1 LKILDIHNFSVKFKL
16 NKTEFFE
23 AVKGINL
30 SINQGQ
36 ILGLIG
42 ESGSGKS
49 VTSQAITR
57 LLEDATCSG
66 DVNFLYHNNKIN
78 LLTCSGHV
86 LKGIRKNE
94 ISYIFQEPM
103 TALNPLLPC
112 GKQIL
117 ESAIHKNEEYLQEL
131 LSKVELTD
139 TKRVAESYPH
149 ELSGGQ
155 RQRIMIAMAL
165 AKKPTL
171 LIADEPTTALD
182 IAVQTEILQLLKKI
196 SRNEK
201 MGILFITHDLLSLK
215 GFADTIAVMY
225 HGDIVEVNDANSI
238 LNKPQHPYA
247 KALIESRATYEKRG
261 RVLAEIDDL
270 LQEDEKGLQFLLP
283 KKQALTQEKNSSDA
297 ILKLTGVEKS
307 HYKTELFT
315 KTETKVLHDIHL
327 TLNQGDILGL
337 IGESGSGK
345 STIAKLILKI
355 WNTTNG
361 NISYQNKDLN
371 AVEDLSREIQLVFQD
386 PFSSLNPKHKIG
398 NAIAEV
404 LQTLS
409 KKEGSVSVK
418 SALKNNVV
426 SLLEEVGLVA
436 SDFDKYPHEFSG
448 GQRQRICIAKA
459 LAKNPKIIVLDEAVS
474 ALDVSVQAKV
484 INLLNNLKREKGLT
498 YLLISHD
505 MNVVS
510 YFCNKIIVLKHG
522 KIVEA
527 GETDKLIRSPTSD
540 YTKTLLEHS
549 IN

>member
-1 LKILDIHNFSVKFKL
+1 MKILDVHNFSVKFKL
-16 NKTEFFE
+16 NNDETFA
-23 AVKGINL
+23 AVRGIDF

-49 VTSQAITR
+49 VASQCITKLIDDA
-57 LLEDATCSG
+57 LLYGEVLFS
-66 DVNFLYHNNKIN
+66 HNDSQVN
-78 LLTCSGHV
+78 LLTADEDT
-86 LKGIRKNE
+86 LRTIRRRE
-94 ISYIFQEPM
+94 IAYIFQEPM
-103 TALNPLLPC
+103 TALNPLIPC

-117 ESAIHKNEEYLQEL
+117 ECAESPSAEFLSL
-131 LSKVELTD
+131 LLEKVELTD
-139 TKRVAESYPH
+139 IERVAASYPH

-165 AKKPTL
+165 AKKPKL

-182 IAVQTEILQLLKKI
+182 IAVQTEILTLLKKL
-196 SRNEK
+196 SRDEK

-215 GFADTIAVMY
+215 GFADNIAVMY
-225 HGDIVEVNDANSI
+225 HGKLVEKNTANKI
-238 LNKPQHPYA
+238 LTHPQHPYA
-247 KALIESRATYEKRG
+247 KALIESRATYTKRG
-261 RVLAEIDDL
+261 NILAEIDDL
-270 LQEDEKGLQFLLP
+270 LETKDGELHFNPPKSIPLTP
-283 KKQALTQEKNSSDA
+283 KKNSDEVLLELS
-297 ILKLTGVEKS
+297 GVEKS
-307 HYKTELFT
+307 HFKSSLF
-315 KTETKVLHDIHL
+315 KKEETKVLHDIHF

-355 WNTTNG
+355 WNPTNG
-361 NISYQNKDLN
+361 VLKLHNKDL
-371 AVEDLSREIQLVFQD
+371 ASISDVSEEIQLVFQD

-398 NAIAEV
+398 NAISEV
-404 LQTLS
+404 LQTTD
-409 KKEGSVSVK
+409 KKAPK
-418 SALKNNVV
+418 SAVKEKVI
-426 SLLEEVGLVA
+426 SLLQEVGLTA
-436 SDFDKYPHEFSG
+436 SDFAKYPHEFSG
-448 GQRQRICIAKA
+448 GQRQRICIAKT

-484 INLLNNLKREKGLT
+484 LNLLNDLKREKGLT

-510 YFCNKIIVLKHG
+510 YFCNKIIVLKQG
-522 KIVEA
+522 RVIES
-527 GETDKLIRSPTSD
+527 GETDILIRNPKSD

>member
-1 LKILDIHNFSVKFKL
+1 MKILDVHNFSVKFKL
-16 NKTEFFE
+16 NNDETFA
-23 AVKGINL
+23 AVRGIDF

-49 VTSQAITR
+49 VASQCITKLIDDA
-57 LLEDATCSG
+57 LLYGEVLFS
-66 DVNFLYHNNKIN
+66 HNDSQVN
-78 LLTCSGHV
+78 LLTV
-86 LKGIRKNE
+86 DEDTLRKIRRRE
-94 ISYIFQEPM
+94 IAYIFQEPM
-103 TALNPLLPC
+103 TALNPLIPC

-117 ESAIHKNEEYLQEL
+117 ECAESPSAEFLSL
-131 LSKVELTD
+131 LLEKVELTD
-139 TKRVAESYPH
+139 IERVAASYPH

-165 AKKPTL
+165 AKKPKL

-182 IAVQTEILQLLKKI
+182 IAVQTEILTLLKKL
-196 SRNEK
+196 SRDEK

-215 GFADTIAVMY
+215 GFADNIAVMY
-225 HGDIVEVNDANSI
+225 HGKLVEKNTANKI
-238 LNKPQHPYA
+238 LTHPQHPYA
-247 KALIESRATYEKRG
+247 KALIESRATYTKRG
-261 RVLAEIDDL
+261 NILAEIDDL
-270 LQEDEKGLQFLLP
+270 LETKDGELHFNPPKSIPLTP
-283 KKQALTQEKNSSDA
+283 KKNSDEVLLELS
-297 ILKLTGVEKS
+297 GVEKS
-307 HYKTELFT
+307 HFKSSLF
-315 KTETKVLHDIHL
+315 KKEETKVLHDIHF

-355 WNTTNG
+355 WNPTNG
-361 NISYQNKDLN
+361 VLKLHNKDL
-371 AVEDLSREIQLVFQD
+371 ASISDISEEIQLVFQD

-398 NAIAEV
+398 NAISEV
-404 LQTLS
+404 LQTND
-409 KKEGSVSVK
+409 KKAPK
-418 SALKNNVV
+418 SAVKEKVI
-426 SLLEEVGLVA
+426 SLLQEVGLTA
-436 SDFDKYPHEFSG
+436 SDFAKYPHEFSG
-448 GQRQRICIAKA
+448 GQRQRICIAKT

-484 INLLNNLKREKGLT
+484 LNLLNDLKREKGLT

-510 YFCNKIIVLKHG
+510 YFCNKIIVLKQG
-522 KIVEA
+522 RVIES
-527 GETDKLIRSPTSD
+527 GETDILIRNPKSD

>member
-1 LKILDIHNFSVKFKL
+1 LKILDVHNFSVKFKL
-16 NKTEFFE
+16 NNDETFA
-23 AVKGINL
+23 AVRRIDF

-49 VTSQAITR
+49 VASQCITKLIDDA
-57 LLEDATCSG
+57 LLYGEVLFS
-66 DVNFLYHNNKIN
+66 HNDSQVN
-78 LLTCSGHV
+78 LLTV
-86 LKGIRKNE
+86 DEDTLRKIRRRE
-94 ISYIFQEPM
+94 IAYIFQEPM
-103 TALNPLLPC
+103 TALNPLIPC

-117 ESAIHKNEEYLQEL
+117 ECAESPSAEFLSQL
-131 LSKVELTD
+131 LEKVELTD
-139 TKRVAESYPH
+139 IGRVAASYPH

-165 AKKPTL
+165 AKKPKL

-182 IAVQTEILQLLKKI
+182 IAVQTEILTLLKKL

-215 GFADTIAVMY
+215 GFADNIAVMY
-225 HGDIVEVNDANSI
+225 HGKLVEKNTADEI
-238 LNKPQHPYA
+238 LTHPQHPYA
-247 KALIESRATYEKRG
+247 KALIESRATYINRG
-261 RVLAEIDDL
+261 NRLAEIDDL
-270 LQEDEKGLQFLLP
+270 LETKDGELHFNPPKSIPLTPEKKSDEILLE
-283 KKQALTQEKNSSDA
+283 LS
-297 ILKLTGVEKS
+297 GVEKS
-307 HYKTELFT
+307 HFKSSLF
-315 KTETKVLHDIHL
+315 KKEETKVLHDIHF

-355 WNTTNG
+355 WNPTNG
-361 NISYQNKDLN
+361 VLKLHDKDL
-371 AVEDLSREIQLVFQD
+371 ASIRDISKEIQLVFQD
-386 PFSSLNPKHKIG
+386 PFSSLNPKHKVG
-398 NAIAEV
+398 NSISEV
-404 LQTLS
+404 LQTNDKNS
-409 KKEGSVSVK
+409 PK
-418 SALKNNVV
+418 SAVKEKVI
-426 SLLEEVGLVA
+426 SLLQEVGLTA
-436 SDFDKYPHEFSG
+436 SDFAKYPHEFSG
-448 GQRQRICIAKA
+448 GQRQRICIAKT

-484 INLLNNLKREKGLT
+484 LNLLNDLKREKGLT

-510 YFCNKIIVLKHG
+510 YFCNKIIVLKQG
-522 KIVEA
+522 RVIES
-527 GETDKLIRSPTSD
+527 GETDILIRNPKSD

>member
-1 LKILDIHNFSVKFKL
+1 LKILDVHNFSVKFKL
-16 NKTEFFE
+16 NNDETFA
-23 AVKGINL
+23 AVRGIDF

-49 VTSQAITR
+49 VASQCITKLIDDA
-57 LLEDATCSG
+57 LLYGEVLFS
-66 DVNFLYHNNKIN
+66 HNDSQVN
-78 LLTCSGHV
+78 LLTADEDT
-86 LKGIRKNE
+86 LRTIRRRE
-94 ISYIFQEPM
+94 IAYIFQEPM
-103 TALNPLLPC
+103 TALNPLIPC

-117 ESAIHKNEEYLQEL
+117 ECAESPSAEFLSL
-131 LSKVELTD
+131 LLEKVELTD
-139 TKRVAESYPH
+139 IERVAASYPH

-165 AKKPTL
+165 AKKPKL

-182 IAVQTEILQLLKKI
+182 IEVQTGILTLLKKL
-196 SRNEK
+196 SRDEK

-215 GFADTIAVMY
+215 GFADHIAVMY
-225 HGDIVEVNDANSI
+225 HGKLVEKNTADEI
-238 LNKPQHPYA
+238 LTHPQHPYA
-247 KALIESRATYEKRG
+247 KALIESRATYTKRG
-261 RVLAEIDDL
+261 NILAEIDDL
-270 LQEDEKGLQFLLP
+270 LETKDGELLFNPP
-283 KKQALTQEKNSSDA
+283 KSIPLTPEKNSDE
-297 ILKLTGVEKS
+297 ILLELSGVEKS
-307 HYKTELFT
+307 HFKSSLF
-315 KTETKVLHDIHL
+315 KKEETKVLHDIHF

-355 WNTTNG
+355 WNPTNG
-361 NISYQNKDLN
+361 VLKLHNKDL
-371 AVEDLSREIQLVFQD
+371 ASIRDISDEIQLVFQD

-398 NAIAEV
+398 NAISEV
-404 LQTLS
+404 LQTNDKNS
-409 KKEGSVSVK
+409 PK
-418 SALKNNVV
+418 SAVKEKVI
-426 SLLEEVGLVA
+426 SLLQEVGLTA
-436 SDFDKYPHEFSG
+436 SDFAKYPHEFSG
-448 GQRQRICIAKA
+448 GQRQRICIAKT

-484 INLLNNLKREKGLT
+484 LNLLNDLKREKGLT

-510 YFCNKIIVLKHG
+510 YFCNKIIVLKQG
-522 KIVEA
+522 RVIES
-527 GETDKLIRSPTSD
+527 GETDILIRNPKSD

>member
-1 LKILDIHNFSVKFKL
+1 MKILDVHNFSVKFKL
-16 NKTEFFE
+16 NNDETFA
-23 AVKGINL
+23 AVRGIDF

-49 VTSQAITR
+49 VASQCITKLIDDA
-57 LLEDATCSG
+57 LLYGEVLFS
-66 DVNFLYHNNKIN
+66 HNDSQVN
-78 LLTCSGHV
+78 LLTV
-86 LKGIRKNE
+86 DEDTLRTIRRRE
-94 ISYIFQEPM
+94 IAYIFQEPM
-103 TALNPLLPC
+103 TALNPLITC

-117 ESAIHKNEEYLQEL
+117 ECAESPSAEFLSL
-131 LSKVELTD
+131 LLEKVELTD
-139 TKRVAESYPH
+139 IERVAASYPH

-165 AKKPTL
+165 AKKPKL

-182 IAVQTEILQLLKKI
+182 IAVQTEILTLLKKL
-196 SRNEK
+196 SRDEK

-215 GFADTIAVMY
+215 GFADNIAVMY
-225 HGDIVEVNDANSI
+225 HGKLVEKNTANKI
-238 LNKPQHPYA
+238 LTHPQHPYA
-247 KALIESRATYEKRG
+247 KALIESRATYTKRG
-261 RVLAEIDDL
+261 NILAEIDDL
-270 LQEDEKGLQFLLP
+270 LETKDGELHFNPPKSIPLTP
-283 KKQALTQEKNSSDA
+283 KKNSDEVLLELS
-297 ILKLTGVEKS
+297 GVEKS
-307 HYKTELFT
+307 HFKSSLF
-315 KTETKVLHDIHL
+315 KKEETKVLHDIHF

-355 WNTTNG
+355 WNPTNG
-361 NISYQNKDLN
+361 VLKLHNKDL
-371 AVEDLSREIQLVFQD
+371 ASISDVSEEIQLVFQD

-398 NAIAEV
+398 NAISEV
-404 LQTLS
+404 LQTTD
-409 KKEGSVSVK
+409 KKAPK
-418 SALKNNVV
+418 SAVKEKVI
-426 SLLEEVGLVA
+426 SLLQEVGLTA
-436 SDFDKYPHEFSG
+436 SDFAKYPHEFSG
-448 GQRQRICIAKA
+448 GQRQRICIAKT

-484 INLLNNLKREKGLT
+484 LNLLNDLKREKGLT

-510 YFCNKIIVLKHG
+510 YFCNKIIVLKQG
-522 KIVEA
+522 RVIES
-527 GETDKLIRSPTSD
+527 GETDILIRNPKSD

>member
-1 LKILDIHNFSVKFKL
+1 VR
-16 NKTEFFE
+16 
-23 AVKGINL
+23 GIDF

-49 VTSQAITR
+49 VASQCITKLIDDA
-57 LLEDATCSG
+57 LLYGEVLFS
-66 DVNFLYHNNKIN
+66 HNDSQVN
-78 LLTCSGHV
+78 LLTV
-86 LKGIRKNE
+86 DEDTLRKIRRRE
-94 ISYIFQEPM
+94 IAYIFQEPM
-103 TALNPLLPC
+103 TALNPLIPC

-117 ESAIHKNEEYLQEL
+117 ECAESPSAEFLSL
-131 LSKVELTD
+131 LLEKVELTD
-139 TKRVAESYPH
+139 IERVAASYPH

-165 AKKPTL
+165 AKKPKL

-182 IAVQTEILQLLKKI
+182 IAVQTEILTLLKKL
-196 SRNEK
+196 SRDEK

-215 GFADTIAVMY
+215 GFADNIAVMY
-225 HGDIVEVNDANSI
+225 HGKLVEKNTANKI
-238 LNKPQHPYA
+238 LTHPQHPYA
-247 KALIESRATYEKRG
+247 KALIESRATYTKRG
-261 RVLAEIDDL
+261 NILAEIDDL
-270 LQEDEKGLQFLLP
+270 LETKDGELHFNPPKSIPLTP
-283 KKQALTQEKNSSDA
+283 KKNSDEVLLELS
-297 ILKLTGVEKS
+297 GVEKS
-307 HYKTELFT
+307 HFKSSLF
-315 KTETKVLHDIHL
+315 KKEETKVLHDIHF

-355 WNTTNG
+355 WNPTNG
-361 NISYQNKDLN
+361 VLKLHNKDL
-371 AVEDLSREIQLVFQD
+371 ASISDISEEIQLVFQD

-398 NAIAEV
+398 NAISEV
-404 LQTLS
+404 LQTND
-409 KKEGSVSVK
+409 KKAPK
-418 SALKNNVV
+418 SAVKEKVI
-426 SLLEEVGLVA
+426 SLLQEVGLTA
-436 SDFDKYPHEFSG
+436 SDFAKYPHEFSG
-448 GQRQRICIAKA
+448 GQRQRICIAKT

-484 INLLNNLKREKGLT
+484 LNLLNDLKREKGLT

-510 YFCNKIIVLKHG
+510 YFCNKIIVLKQG
-522 KIVEA
+522 RVIES
-527 GETDKLIRSPTSD
+527 GETDILIRNPKSD

>member
-1 LKILDIHNFSVKFKL
+1 MKILDVHNFSVKFKL
-16 NKTEFFE
+16 NNDETFA
-23 AVKGINL
+23 AVRGIDF

-49 VTSQAITR
+49 VASQCITKLIDDA
-57 LLEDATCSG
+57 LLYGEVLFS
-66 DVNFLYHNNKIN
+66 HNDSQVN
-78 LLTCSGHV
+78 LLTV
-86 LKGIRKNE
+86 DEDTLRTIRRRE
-94 ISYIFQEPM
+94 IAYIFQEPM
-103 TALNPLLPC
+103 TALNPLIPC

-117 ESAIHKNEEYLQEL
+117 ECAESPSAEFLSL
-131 LSKVELTD
+131 LLEKVELTD
-139 TKRVAESYPH
+139 IERVAASYPH

-165 AKKPTL
+165 AKKPKL

-182 IAVQTEILQLLKKI
+182 IAVQTEILTLLKKL
-196 SRNEK
+196 SRDEK

-215 GFADTIAVMY
+215 GFADNIAVMY
-225 HGDIVEVNDANSI
+225 HGKLVEKNTANKI
-238 LNKPQHPYA
+238 LTHPQHPYA
-247 KALIESRATYEKRG
+247 KALIESRATYTKRG
-261 RVLAEIDDL
+261 NILAELDDL
-270 LQEDEKGLQFLLP
+270 LETKDGELHFNPPKSIPLTP
-283 KKQALTQEKNSSDA
+283 KKNSDEVLLELS
-297 ILKLTGVEKS
+297 GVEKS
-307 HYKTELFT
+307 HFKSSLF
-315 KTETKVLHDIHL
+315 KKEETKVLHDIHF

-355 WNTTNG
+355 WNPTNG
-361 NISYQNKDLN
+361 VLKLHNKDL
-371 AVEDLSREIQLVFQD
+371 ASISDISEEIQLVFQD

-398 NAIAEV
+398 NAISEV
-404 LQTLS
+404 LQTTD
-409 KKEGSVSVK
+409 KKAPK
-418 SALKNNVV
+418 SAVKEKVI
-426 SLLEEVGLVA
+426 SLLQEVGLTA
-436 SDFDKYPHEFSG
+436 SDFAKYPHEFSG
-448 GQRQRICIAKA
+448 GQRQRICIAKT

-484 INLLNNLKREKGLT
+484 LNLLNDLKREKGLT

-510 YFCNKIIVLKHG
+510 YFCNKIIVLKQG
-522 KIVEA
+522 RVIES
-527 GETDKLIRSPTSD
+527 GETDILIRNPKSD

>member
-1 LKILDIHNFSVKFKL
+1 MKILDVHNFSVKFKL
-16 NKTEFFE
+16 NNDETFA
-23 AVKGINL
+23 AVRGIDF

-49 VTSQAITR
+49 VASQCITKLIDDA
-57 LLEDATCSG
+57 LLYGEVLFS
-66 DVNFLYHNNKIN
+66 HNDSQVN
-78 LLTCSGHV
+78 LLTADEDT
-86 LKGIRKNE
+86 LRTIRRRE
-94 ISYIFQEPM
+94 IAYIFQEPM
-103 TALNPLLPC
+103 TALNPLIPC

-117 ESAIHKNEEYLQEL
+117 ECAESPSAEFLSL
-131 LSKVELTD
+131 LLEKVELTD
-139 TKRVAESYPH
+139 IERVAASYPH

-165 AKKPTL
+165 AKKPKL

-182 IAVQTEILQLLKKI
+182 IAVQTEILTLLKKL
-196 SRNEK
+196 SRDEK

-215 GFADTIAVMY
+215 GFADNIAVMY
-225 HGDIVEVNDANSI
+225 HGKLVEKNTANKI
-238 LNKPQHPYA
+238 LTHPQHPYA
-247 KALIESRATYEKRG
+247 KALIESRATYTKRG
-261 RVLAEIDDL
+261 NILAEIDDL
-270 LQEDEKGLQFLLP
+270 LETKDGELHFNPPKSIPLTP
-283 KKQALTQEKNSSDA
+283 KKNSDEVLLELS
-297 ILKLTGVEKS
+297 GVEKS
-307 HYKTELFT
+307 HFKSSLF
-315 KTETKVLHDIHL
+315 KKEETKVLHDIHF

-355 WNTTNG
+355 WNPTNG
-361 NISYQNKDLN
+361 VLKLHNKDL
-371 AVEDLSREIQLVFQD
+371 ASIRDISDEIQLVFQD

-398 NAIAEV
+398 NAISEV
-404 LQTLS
+404 LQTTD
-409 KKEGSVSVK
+409 KKAPK
-418 SALKNNVV
+418 SAVKEKVI
-426 SLLEEVGLVA
+426 SLLQEVGLTA
-436 SDFDKYPHEFSG
+436 SDFAKYPHEFSG
-448 GQRQRICIAKA
+448 GQRQRICIAKT

-484 INLLNNLKREKGLT
+484 LNLLNDLKREKGLT

-510 YFCNKIIVLKHG
+510 YFCNKIIVLKQG
-522 KIVEA
+522 RVIES
-527 GETDKLIRSPTSD
+527 GETDILIRNPKSD

>member
-16 NKTEFFE
+16 NNDETFA
-23 AVKGINL
+23 AVRGIDF

-49 VTSQAITR
+49 VASQCITKLIDDA
-57 LLEDATCSG
+57 LLYGEVLFS
-66 DVNFLYHNNKIN
+66 HNDSQVN
-78 LLTCSGHV
+78 LLTV
-86 LKGIRKNE
+86 DEDTLRTIRRRE
-94 ISYIFQEPM
+94 IAYIFQEPM
-103 TALNPLLPC
+103 TALNPLIPC

-117 ESAIHKNEEYLQEL
+117 ECAESPSAEFLSL
-131 LSKVELTD
+131 LLEKVELTD
-139 TKRVAESYPH
+139 IERVAASYPH

-165 AKKPTL
+165 AKKPKL

-182 IAVQTEILQLLKKI
+182 IAVQTEILTLLKKL
-196 SRNEK
+196 SRDEK

-215 GFADTIAVMY
+215 GFADNIAVMY
-225 HGDIVEVNDANSI
+225 HGKLVEKNTANKI
-238 LNKPQHPYA
+238 LTHPQHPYA
-247 KALIESRATYEKRG
+247 KALIESRATYTKRG
-261 RVLAEIDDL
+261 NILAEIDDL
-270 LQEDEKGLQFLLP
+270 LETKDGELHFNPPKSIPLTP
-283 KKQALTQEKNSSDA
+283 KKNSDEVLLELS
-297 ILKLTGVEKS
+297 GVEKS
-307 HYKTELFT
+307 HFKSSLF
-315 KTETKVLHDIHL
+315 KKEETKVLHDIHF

-355 WNTTNG
+355 WNPTNG
-361 NISYQNKDLN
+361 VLKLHNKDL
-371 AVEDLSREIQLVFQD
+371 ASISDISEEIQLVFQD

-398 NAIAEV
+398 NAISEV
-404 LQTLS
+404 LQTTD
-409 KKEGSVSVK
+409 KKAPESAVK
-418 SALKNNVV
+418 EKVI
-426 SLLEEVGLVA
+426 SLLQEVGLTA
-436 SDFDKYPHEFSG
+436 SDFAKYPHEFSG
-448 GQRQRICIAKA
+448 GQRQRICIAKT

-484 INLLNNLKREKGLT
+484 LNLLNDLKREKGLT

-510 YFCNKIIVLKHG
+510 YFCNKIIVLKQG
-522 KIVEA
+522 RVIES
-527 GETDKLIRSPTSD
+527 GETDILIRNPKSD

>member
-1 LKILDIHNFSVKFKL
+1 MKILDVHNFSVKFKL
-16 NKTEFFE
+16 NNDETFA
-23 AVKGINL
+23 AVRGIDF

-49 VTSQAITR
+49 VASQCITKLIDDA
-57 LLEDATCSG
+57 LLYGEVLFS
-66 DVNFLYHNNKIN
+66 HNDSQVN
-78 LLTCSGHV
+78 LLTV
-86 LKGIRKNE
+86 DEDTLRTIRRRE
-94 ISYIFQEPM
+94 IAYIFQEPM
-103 TALNPLLPC
+103 TALNPLIPC

-117 ESAIHKNEEYLQEL
+117 ECAESPSAEFLSL
-131 LSKVELTD
+131 LLEKVELTD
-139 TKRVAESYPH
+139 IERVAASYPH

-165 AKKPTL
+165 AKKPKL

-182 IAVQTEILQLLKKI
+182 IEVQTGILTLLKKL
-196 SRNEK
+196 SRDEK

-215 GFADTIAVMY
+215 GFADNIAVMY
-225 HGDIVEVNDANSI
+225 HGKLVEKNTADEI
-238 LNKPQHPYA
+238 LTHPQHPYA
-247 KALIESRATYEKRG
+247 KALIESRATYTKRG
-261 RVLAEIDDL
+261 NILAEIDDL
-270 LQEDEKGLQFLLP
+270 LETKDGELHFNPPKSIPLTP
-283 KKQALTQEKNSSDA
+283 KKNSDEVLLELS
-297 ILKLTGVEKS
+297 GVEKS
-307 HYKTELFT
+307 HFKSSLF
-315 KTETKVLHDIHL
+315 KKEETKVLHDIHF

-355 WNTTNG
+355 WNPTNG
-361 NISYQNKDLN
+361 VLKLHNKDL
-371 AVEDLSREIQLVFQD
+371 ASISDISEEIQLVFQD

-398 NAIAEV
+398 NAISEV
-404 LQTLS
+404 LQTTD
-409 KKEGSVSVK
+409 KKAPK
-418 SALKNNVV
+418 SAVKEKVI
-426 SLLEEVGLVA
+426 SLLQEVGLTA
-436 SDFDKYPHEFSG
+436 SDFAKYPHEFSG
-448 GQRQRICIAKA
+448 GQRQRICIAKT

-484 INLLNNLKREKGLT
+484 LNLLNDLKREKGLT

-510 YFCNKIIVLKHG
+510 YFCNKIIVLKQG
-522 KIVEA
+522 RVIES
-527 GETDKLIRSPTSD
+527 GETDILIRNPKSD

>member
-1 LKILDIHNFSVKFKL
+1 LKILDVHNFSVKFKL
-16 NKTEFFE
+16 NNDETFA
-23 AVKGINL
+23 AVRGIDF

-49 VTSQAITR
+49 VASQCITKLIDDA
-57 LLEDATCSG
+57 LLYGEVLFS
-66 DVNFLYHNNKIN
+66 HNDSQVN
-78 LLTCSGHV
+78 LLTV
-86 LKGIRKNE
+86 DEDTLRTIRRRE
-94 ISYIFQEPM
+94 IAYIFQEPM
-103 TALNPLLPC
+103 TALNPLIPC

-117 ESAIHKNEEYLQEL
+117 ECAESPSAEFLSL
-131 LSKVELTD
+131 LLEKVELTD
-139 TKRVAESYPH
+139 IERVAASYPH

-165 AKKPTL
+165 AKKPKL

-182 IAVQTEILQLLKKI
+182 IAVQTEILTLLKKL
-196 SRNEK
+196 SRDEK

-215 GFADTIAVMY
+215 GFADNIAVMY
-225 HGDIVEVNDANSI
+225 HGKLVEKNTANKI
-238 LNKPQHPYA
+238 LTHPQHPYA
-247 KALIESRATYEKRG
+247 KALIESRATYTKRG
-261 RVLAEIDDL
+261 NILAEIDDL
-270 LQEDEKGLQFLLP
+270 LETKDGELHFNPPKSIPLTP
-283 KKQALTQEKNSSDA
+283 KKNSDE
-297 ILKLTGVEKS
+297 ILLELSGVEKS
-307 HYKTELFT
+307 HFKSSLF
-315 KTETKVLHDIHL
+315 KKEETKVLHDIHF

-355 WNTTNG
+355 WNPTNG
-361 NISYQNKDLN
+361 VLKLHNKDL
-371 AVEDLSREIQLVFQD
+371 ASISDISEEIQLVFQD

-398 NAIAEV
+398 NAISEV
-404 LQTLS
+404 LQTTD
-409 KKEGSVSVK
+409 KKAPK
-418 SALKNNVV
+418 SAVKEKVI
-426 SLLEEVGLVA
+426 SLLQEVGLTA
-436 SDFDKYPHEFSG
+436 SDFAKYPHEFSG
-448 GQRQRICIAKA
+448 GQRQRICIAKT

-484 INLLNNLKREKGLT
+484 LNLLNDLKREKGLT

-510 YFCNKIIVLKHG
+510 YFCNKIIVLKQG
-522 KIVEA
+522 RVIES
-527 GETDKLIRSPTSD
+527 GETDILIRNPKSD

>member
-1 LKILDIHNFSVKFKL
+1 MKILDVHNFSVKFKL
-16 NKTEFFE
+16 NNDETFA
-23 AVKGINL
+23 AVRGIDF

-49 VTSQAITR
+49 VASQCITKLIDDA
-57 LLEDATCSG
+57 LLYGEVLFS
-66 DVNFLYHNNKIN
+66 HNDSQVN
-78 LLTCSGHV
+78 LLTV
-86 LKGIRKNE
+86 DEDTLRTIRRRE
-94 ISYIFQEPM
+94 IAYIFQEPM
-103 TALNPLLPC
+103 TALNPLIPC

-117 ESAIHKNEEYLQEL
+117 ECAESPSAEFLSL
-131 LSKVELTD
+131 LLEKVELTD
-139 TKRVAESYPH
+139 IERVAASYPH

-165 AKKPTL
+165 AKKPKL

-182 IAVQTEILQLLKKI
+182 IEVQTGILTLLKKL
-196 SRNEK
+196 SRDEK

-215 GFADTIAVMY
+215 GFADHIAVMY
-225 HGDIVEVNDANSI
+225 HGKLVEKNTADEI
-238 LNKPQHPYA
+238 LTHPQHPYA
-247 KALIESRATYEKRG
+247 KALIESRATYTKRG
-261 RVLAEIDDL
+261 NILAEIDDL
-270 LQEDEKGLQFLLP
+270 LETKDGELHFNPPKSIPLTP
-283 KKQALTQEKNSSDA
+283 KKNSDEVLLELS
-297 ILKLTGVEKS
+297 GVEKS
-307 HYKTELFT
+307 HFKSSLF
-315 KTETKVLHDIHL
+315 KKEETKVLHDIHF

-355 WNTTNG
+355 WNPTNG
-361 NISYQNKDLN
+361 VLKLHNKDL
-371 AVEDLSREIQLVFQD
+371 ASISDISEEIQLVFQD

-398 NAIAEV
+398 NAISEV
-404 LQTLS
+404 LQTTD
-409 KKEGSVSVK
+409 KKAPK
-418 SALKNNVV
+418 SAVKEKVI
-426 SLLEEVGLVA
+426 SLLQEVGLTA
-436 SDFDKYPHEFSG
+436 SDFAKYPHEFSG
-448 GQRQRICIAKA
+448 GQRQRICIAKT

-484 INLLNNLKREKGLT
+484 LNLLNDLKREKGLT

-510 YFCNKIIVLKHG
+510 YFCNKIIVLKQG
-522 KIVEA
+522 RVIES
-527 GETDKLIRSPTSD
+527 GETDILIRNPKSD

>member
-16 NKTEFFE
+16 NNDETFA
-23 AVKGINL
+23 AVRGIDF

-49 VTSQAITR
+49 VASQCITKLIDDA
-57 LLEDATCSG
+57 LLYGEVLFS
-66 DVNFLYHNNKIN
+66 HNDSQVN
-78 LLTCSGHV
+78 LLTV
-86 LKGIRKNE
+86 DEDTLRTIRRRE
-94 ISYIFQEPM
+94 IAYIFQEPM
-103 TALNPLLPC
+103 TALNPLITC

-117 ESAIHKNEEYLQEL
+117 ECAESPSAEFLSL
-131 LSKVELTD
+131 LLEKVELTD
-139 TKRVAESYPH
+139 IERVAASYPH

-165 AKKPTL
+165 AKKPKL

-182 IAVQTEILQLLKKI
+182 IAVQTEILTLLKKL
-196 SRNEK
+196 SRDEK

-215 GFADTIAVMY
+215 GFADNIAVMY
-225 HGDIVEVNDANSI
+225 HGKLVEKNTANKI
-238 LNKPQHPYA
+238 LTHPQHPYA
-247 KALIESRATYEKRG
+247 KALIESRATYTKRG
-261 RVLAEIDDL
+261 NILAEIDDL
-270 LQEDEKGLQFLLP
+270 LETKDGELHFNPPKSIPLTP
-283 KKQALTQEKNSSDA
+283 KKNSDE
-297 ILKLTGVEKS
+297 ILLELSGVEKS
-307 HYKTELFT
+307 HFKSSLF
-315 KTETKVLHDIHL
+315 KKEETKVLHDIHF

-355 WNTTNG
+355 WNPTNG
-361 NISYQNKDLN
+361 VLKLHNKDL
-371 AVEDLSREIQLVFQD
+371 ASISDVSEEIQLVFQD

-398 NAIAEV
+398 NAISEV
-404 LQTLS
+404 LQTTD
-409 KKEGSVSVK
+409 KKAPK
-418 SALKNNVV
+418 SAVKEKVI
-426 SLLEEVGLVA
+426 SLLQEVGLTA
-436 SDFDKYPHEFSG
+436 SDFAKYPHEFSG
-448 GQRQRICIAKA
+448 GQRQRICIAKT

-484 INLLNNLKREKGLT
+484 LNLLNDLKREKGLT

-510 YFCNKIIVLKHG
+510 YFCNKIIVLKQG
-522 KIVEA
+522 RVIES
-527 GETDKLIRSPTSD
+527 GETDILIRNPKSD

>member
-1 LKILDIHNFSVKFKL
+1 MKILDVHNFSVKFKL
-16 NKTEFFE
+16 NNDETFA
-23 AVKGINL
+23 AVRGIDF

-49 VTSQAITR
+49 VASQCITKLIDDA
-57 LLEDATCSG
+57 LLYGEVLFS
-66 DVNFLYHNNKIN
+66 HNDSQVN
-78 LLTCSGHV
+78 LLTV
-86 LKGIRKNE
+86 DEDTLRTIRRRE
-94 ISYIFQEPM
+94 IAYIFQEPM
-103 TALNPLLPC
+103 TALNPLITC

-117 ESAIHKNEEYLQEL
+117 ECAESPSAEFLSL
-131 LSKVELTD
+131 LLEKVELTD
-139 TKRVAESYPH
+139 IERVAASYPH

-165 AKKPTL
+165 AKKPKL

-182 IAVQTEILQLLKKI
+182 IAVQTEILTLLKKL
-196 SRNEK
+196 SRDEK

-215 GFADTIAVMY
+215 GFADNIAVMY
-225 HGDIVEVNDANSI
+225 HGKLVEKNTANKI
-238 LNKPQHPYA
+238 LTHPQHPYA
-247 KALIESRATYEKRG
+247 KALIESRATYTKRG
-261 RVLAEIDDL
+261 NILAEIDDL
-270 LQEDEKGLQFLLP
+270 LETKDGELHFNPPKSIPLTP
-283 KKQALTQEKNSSDA
+283 KKNSDE
-297 ILKLTGVEKS
+297 ILLELSGVEKS
-307 HYKTELFT
+307 HFKSSLF
-315 KTETKVLHDIHL
+315 KKEETKVLHDIHF

-355 WNTTNG
+355 WNPTNG
-361 NISYQNKDLN
+361 VLKLHNKDL
-371 AVEDLSREIQLVFQD
+371 ASISDISEEIQLVFQD

-398 NAIAEV
+398 NAISEV
-404 LQTLS
+404 LQTTD
-409 KKEGSVSVK
+409 KKAPESAVK
-418 SALKNNVV
+418 EKVI
-426 SLLEEVGLVA
+426 SLLQEVGLTA
-436 SDFDKYPHEFSG
+436 SDFAKYPHEFSG
-448 GQRQRICIAKA
+448 GQRQRICIAKT

-484 INLLNNLKREKGLT
+484 LNLLNDLKREKGLT

-510 YFCNKIIVLKHG
+510 YFCNKIIVLKQG
-522 KIVEA
+522 RVIES
-527 GETDKLIRSPTSD
+527 GETDILIRNPKSD

>member
-1 LKILDIHNFSVKFKL
+1 VKEIAFCIH
-16 NKTEFFE
+16 
-23 AVKGINL
+23 
-30 SINQGQ
+30 QGQ

-49 VTSQAITR
+49 VASQSITKLIDDAILDGEVLFHHKDT
-57 LLEDATCSG
+57 
-66 DVNFLYHNNKIN
+66 FIN
-78 LLTCSGHV
+78 LLTADEAT
-86 LKGIRKNE
+86 LREIRKRE
-94 ISYIFQEPM
+94 IAYIFQEPM
-103 TALNPLLPC
+103 TALNPLITC

-117 ESAIHKNEEYLQEL
+117 ECCEHPSDSFLIEL
-131 LSKVELTD
+131 LQKVELTD
-139 TKRVAESYPH
+139 TKRVINSYPH

-165 AKKPTL
+165 AKKPKL

-182 IAVQTEILQLLKKI
+182 IAVQTEILALLKKL
-196 SRNEK
+196 SREEQ

-215 GFADTIAVMY
+215 GFADQIAMMY
-225 HGDIVEVNDANSI
+225 HGNLVEQNSADTL
-238 LNKPQHPYA
+238 LNSPKHPYS
-247 KALIESRATYEKRG
+247 KALIESRATYNKRG
-261 RVLAEIDDL
+261 TVLAEIDDL
-270 LQEDEKGLQFLLP
+270 LETKDGQLHFNP
-283 KKQALTQEKNSSDA
+283 PTRTALSPEKNTDEALLS
-297 ILKLTGVEKS
+297 LNGVEKS
-307 HYKTELFT
+307 HFKSSLFKTE
-315 KTETKVLHDIHL
+315 ETKVLHDVNF

-355 WNTTNG
+355 WDPTSGLLTLHG
-361 NISYQNKDLN
+361 KDIAGIS
-371 AVEDLSREIQLVFQD
+371 DLSDEIQLVFQD

-398 NAIAEV
+398 NAISEV
-404 LQTLS
+404 LQTID
-409 KKEGSVSVK
+409 KKKPKSFVK
-418 SALKNNVV
+418 EKVI
-426 SLLEEVGLVA
+426 SLLQEVGLTA
-436 SDFDKYPHEFSG
+436 SDFDKYPYEFSG

-484 INLLNNLKREKGLT
+484 LNLLNDLKREKGLT

-510 YFCNKIIVLKHG
+510 YFCNKIIVLKQG
-522 KIVEA
+522 RVVET
-527 GETDKLIRSPTSD
+527 GETDTLIRNPTSD

>member
-1 LKILDIHNFSVKFKL
+1 MKILDVHNFSVKFKL
-16 NKTEFFE
+16 NNDETFA
-23 AVKGINL
+23 AVRGIDF

-49 VTSQAITR
+49 VASQCITKLIDDA
-57 LLEDATCSG
+57 LLYGEVLFS
-66 DVNFLYHNNKIN
+66 HNDSQVN
-78 LLTCSGHV
+78 LLTV
-86 LKGIRKNE
+86 DEDTLRTIRRRE
-94 ISYIFQEPM
+94 IAYIFQEPM
-103 TALNPLLPC
+103 TALNPLITC

-117 ESAIHKNEEYLQEL
+117 ECAESPSAEFLSL
-131 LSKVELTD
+131 LLEKVELTD
-139 TKRVAESYPH
+139 IERVAASYPH

-165 AKKPTL
+165 AKKPKL

-182 IAVQTEILQLLKKI
+182 IAVQTEILTLLKKL
-196 SRNEK
+196 SRDEK

-215 GFADTIAVMY
+215 GFADNIAVMY
-225 HGDIVEVNDANSI
+225 HGKLVEKNTANKI
-238 LNKPQHPYA
+238 LTHPQHPYA
-247 KALIESRATYEKRG
+247 KALIESRATYTKRG
-261 RVLAEIDDL
+261 NILAEIDDL
-270 LQEDEKGLQFLLP
+270 LETKDGELHFNQPKSIPLTP
-283 KKQALTQEKNSSDA
+283 KKNSDEVLLELS
-297 ILKLTGVEKS
+297 GVEKS
-307 HYKTELFT
+307 HFKSSLF
-315 KTETKVLHDIHL
+315 KKEETKVLHDIHF

-355 WNTTNG
+355 WNPTNG
-361 NISYQNKDLN
+361 VLKLHNKDL
-371 AVEDLSREIQLVFQD
+371 ASISDISEEIQLVFQD

-398 NAIAEV
+398 NAISEV
-404 LQTLS
+404 LQTTD
-409 KKEGSVSVK
+409 KKAPESAVK
-418 SALKNNVV
+418 EKVI
-426 SLLEEVGLVA
+426 SLLQEVGLTA
-436 SDFDKYPHEFSG
+436 SDFAKYPHEFSG
-448 GQRQRICIAKA
+448 GQRQRICIAKT

-484 INLLNNLKREKGLT
+484 LNLLNDLKREKGLT

-510 YFCNKIIVLKHG
+510 YFCNKIIVLKQG
-522 KIVEA
+522 RVIES
-527 GETDKLIRSPTSD
+527 GETDILIRNPKSD

>member
-1 LKILDIHNFSVKFKL
+1 LKILDVHNFSVKFKL
-16 NKTEFFE
+16 NNDENFA
-23 AVKGINL
+23 AVRGIDF

-49 VTSQAITR
+49 VASQCITKLIDDA
-57 LLEDATCSG
+57 LLYGEVLFS
-66 DVNFLYHNNKIN
+66 HNDSQVN
-78 LLTCSGHV
+78 LLTV
-86 LKGIRKNE
+86 DEDTLRTIRRRE
-94 ISYIFQEPM
+94 IAYIFQEPM
-103 TALNPLLPC
+103 TALNPLIPC

-117 ESAIHKNEEYLQEL
+117 ECAESPSAEFLSL
-131 LSKVELTD
+131 LLEKVELTD
-139 TKRVAESYPH
+139 IERVAASYPH

-165 AKKPTL
+165 AKKPKL

-182 IAVQTEILQLLKKI
+182 IAVQTEILTLLKKL
-196 SRNEK
+196 SRDEK

-215 GFADTIAVMY
+215 GFADNIAVMY
-225 HGDIVEVNDANSI
+225 HGKLVEKNTANKI
-238 LNKPQHPYA
+238 LTHPQHPYA
-247 KALIESRATYEKRG
+247 KALIESRATYTKRG
-261 RVLAEIDDL
+261 NILAEIDDL
-270 LQEDEKGLQFLLP
+270 LETKDGELHFNPPKSIPLTP
-283 KKQALTQEKNSSDA
+283 KKNSDE
-297 ILKLTGVEKS
+297 ILLELSGVEKS
-307 HYKTELFT
+307 HFKSSLF
-315 KTETKVLHDIHL
+315 KKEETKVLHDIHF

-355 WNTTNG
+355 WNPTNG
-361 NISYQNKDLN
+361 VLKLHNKDL
-371 AVEDLSREIQLVFQD
+371 ASISDISEEIQLVFQD

-398 NAIAEV
+398 NAISEV
-404 LQTLS
+404 LQTTD
-409 KKEGSVSVK
+409 KKAPK
-418 SALKNNVV
+418 SAVKEKVI
-426 SLLEEVGLVA
+426 SLLQEVGLTA
-436 SDFDKYPHEFSG
+436 SDFAKYPHEFSG
-448 GQRQRICIAKA
+448 GQRQRICIAKT

-484 INLLNNLKREKGLT
+484 LNLLNDLKREKGLT

-510 YFCNKIIVLKHG
+510 YFCNKIIVLKQG
-522 KIVEA
+522 RVIES
-527 GETDKLIRSPTSD
+527 GETDILIRNPKSD

>member
-1 LKILDIHNFSVKFKL
+1 MKILDVHNFSVKFKL
-16 NKTEFFE
+16 NNDETFA
-23 AVKGINL
+23 AVRGIDF

-49 VTSQAITR
+49 VASQCITKLIDDA
-57 LLEDATCSG
+57 LLYGEVLFS
-66 DVNFLYHNNKIN
+66 HNDSQVN
-78 LLTCSGHV
+78 LLTV
-86 LKGIRKNE
+86 DEDTLRTIRRRE
-94 ISYIFQEPM
+94 IAYIFQEPM
-103 TALNPLLPC
+103 TALNPLIPC

-117 ESAIHKNEEYLQEL
+117 ECAESPSAEFLSL
-131 LSKVELTD
+131 LLEKVELTD
-139 TKRVAESYPH
+139 IERVAASYPH

-165 AKKPTL
+165 AKKPKL

-182 IAVQTEILQLLKKI
+182 IAVQTEILTLLKKL
-196 SRNEK
+196 SRDEK

-215 GFADTIAVMY
+215 GFADNIAVMY
-225 HGDIVEVNDANSI
+225 HGKLVEKNTANKI
-238 LNKPQHPYA
+238 LTHPQHPYA
-247 KALIESRATYEKRG
+247 KALIESRATYTKRG
-261 RVLAEIDDL
+261 NILAEIDDL
-270 LQEDEKGLQFLLP
+270 LETKDGELLFNPP
-283 KKQALTQEKNSSDA
+283 KSIPLTPEKNSDE
-297 ILKLTGVEKS
+297 ILLELSGVEKS
-307 HYKTELFT
+307 HFKSSLF
-315 KTETKVLHDIHL
+315 KKEETKVLHDIHF

-355 WNTTNG
+355 WNPTNG
-361 NISYQNKDLN
+361 VLKLHNKDL
-371 AVEDLSREIQLVFQD
+371 ASISDISEEIQLVFQD

-398 NAIAEV
+398 NAISEV
-404 LQTLS
+404 LQTTD
-409 KKEGSVSVK
+409 KKAPK
-418 SALKNNVV
+418 SAVKEKVI
-426 SLLEEVGLVA
+426 SLLQEVGLTA
-436 SDFDKYPHEFSG
+436 SDFAKYPHEFSG
-448 GQRQRICIAKA
+448 GQRQRICIAKT

-484 INLLNNLKREKGLT
+484 LNLLNDLKREKGLT

-510 YFCNKIIVLKHG
+510 YFCNKIIVLKQG
-522 KIVEA
+522 RVIES
-527 GETDKLIRSPTSD
+527 GETDILIRNPKSD

>member
-1 LKILDIHNFSVKFKL
+1 MKILDVHNFSVKFKL
-16 NKTEFFE
+16 NNDETFA
-23 AVKGINL
+23 AVRGIDF

-49 VTSQAITR
+49 VASQCITKLIDDA
-57 LLEDATCSG
+57 LLYGEVLFS
-66 DVNFLYHNNKIN
+66 HNDSQVN
-78 LLTCSGHV
+78 LLTV
-86 LKGIRKNE
+86 DEDTLRTIRRRE
-94 ISYIFQEPM
+94 IAYIFQEPM
-103 TALNPLLPC
+103 TALNPLIPC

-117 ESAIHKNEEYLQEL
+117 ECAESPSAEFLSL
-131 LSKVELTD
+131 LLEKVELTD
-139 TKRVAESYPH
+139 IERVAASYPH

-165 AKKPTL
+165 AKKPKL

-182 IAVQTEILQLLKKI
+182 IAVQTEILTLLKKL
-196 SRNEK
+196 SRDEK

-215 GFADTIAVMY
+215 GFADNIAVMY
-225 HGDIVEVNDANSI
+225 HGKLVEKNTANKI
-238 LNKPQHPYA
+238 LTHPQHPYA
-247 KALIESRATYEKRG
+247 KALIESRATYTKRG
-261 RVLAEIDDL
+261 NILAELVDL
-270 LQEDEKGLQFLLP
+270 LETKDGELHFNPPKSIPLTP
-283 KKQALTQEKNSSDA
+283 KKNSDEVLLELS
-297 ILKLTGVEKS
+297 GVEKS
-307 HYKTELFT
+307 HFKSSLF
-315 KTETKVLHDIHL
+315 KKEETKVLHDIHF

-355 WNTTNG
+355 WNPTNG
-361 NISYQNKDLN
+361 VLKLHNKDL
-371 AVEDLSREIQLVFQD
+371 ASISDISEEIQLVFQD

-398 NAIAEV
+398 NAISEV
-404 LQTLS
+404 LQTTD
-409 KKEGSVSVK
+409 KKAPESAVK
-418 SALKNNVV
+418 EKVI
-426 SLLEEVGLVA
+426 SLLQEVGLTA
-436 SDFDKYPHEFSG
+436 SDFAKYPHEFSG
-448 GQRQRICIAKA
+448 GQRQRICIAKT

-484 INLLNNLKREKGLT
+484 LNLLNDLKREKGLT

-510 YFCNKIIVLKHG
+510 YFCNKIIVLKQG
-522 KIVEA
+522 RVIES
-527 GETDKLIRSPTSD
+527 GETDILIRNPKSD

>member
-1 LKILDIHNFSVKFKL
+1 MKILDVHNFSVKFKL
-16 NKTEFFE
+16 NNDETFA
-23 AVKGINL
+23 AVRGIDF

-49 VTSQAITR
+49 VASQCITKLIDDA
-57 LLEDATCSG
+57 LLYGEVLFS
-66 DVNFLYHNNKIN
+66 HNDSQVN
-78 LLTCSGHV
+78 LLTV
-86 LKGIRKNE
+86 DEDTLRKIRRRE
-94 ISYIFQEPM
+94 IAYIFQEPM
-103 TALNPLLPC
+103 TALNPLIPC

-117 ESAIHKNEEYLQEL
+117 ECAESPSAEFLSL
-131 LSKVELTD
+131 LLEKVELTD
-139 TKRVAESYPH
+139 IERVAASYPH

-165 AKKPTL
+165 AKKPKL

-182 IAVQTEILQLLKKI
+182 IAVQTEILTLLKKL
-196 SRNEK
+196 SRDEK

-215 GFADTIAVMY
+215 GFADHIAVMY
-225 HGDIVEVNDANSI
+225 HGKLVEKNTADEI
-238 LNKPQHPYA
+238 LTHPQHPYA
-247 KALIESRATYEKRG
+247 KALIESRATYTKRG
-261 RVLAEIDDL
+261 NILAEIDDL
-270 LQEDEKGLQFLLP
+270 LETKDGELHFNPPKSIPLTP
-283 KKQALTQEKNSSDA
+283 KKNSDE
-297 ILKLTGVEKS
+297 ILLELSGVEKS
-307 HYKTELFT
+307 HFKSSLF
-315 KTETKVLHDIHL
+315 KKEETKVLHDIHF

-355 WNTTNG
+355 WNPTNG
-361 NISYQNKDLN
+361 VLKLHNKDL
-371 AVEDLSREIQLVFQD
+371 ASISDISEEIQLVFQD

-398 NAIAEV
+398 NAISEV
-404 LQTLS
+404 LQTTD
-409 KKEGSVSVK
+409 KKAPK
-418 SALKNNVV
+418 SAVKEKVI
-426 SLLEEVGLVA
+426 SLLQEVGLTA
-436 SDFDKYPHEFSG
+436 SDFAKYPHEFSG
-448 GQRQRICIAKA
+448 GQRQRICIAKT

-484 INLLNNLKREKGLT
+484 LNLLNDLKREKGLT

-510 YFCNKIIVLKHG
+510 YFCNKIIVLKQG
-522 KIVEA
+522 RVIES
-527 GETDKLIRSPTSD
+527 GETDILIRNPKSD

>member
-1 LKILDIHNFSVKFKL
+1 MKILDVHNFSVKFKL
-16 NKTEFFE
+16 NNDETFA
-23 AVKGINL
+23 AVRGIDF

-49 VTSQAITR
+49 VASQCITKLIDDA
-57 LLEDATCSG
+57 LLYGEVLFS
-66 DVNFLYHNNKIN
+66 HNDSQVN
-78 LLTCSGHV
+78 LLTV
-86 LKGIRKNE
+86 DEDTLRTIRRRE
-94 ISYIFQEPM
+94 IAYIFQEPM
-103 TALNPLLPC
+103 TALNPLIPC

-117 ESAIHKNEEYLQEL
+117 ECAESPSAEFLSL
-131 LSKVELTD
+131 LLEKVELTD
-139 TKRVAESYPH
+139 IERVAASYPH

-165 AKKPTL
+165 AKKPKL

-182 IAVQTEILQLLKKI
+182 IAVQTEILTLLKKL
-196 SRNEK
+196 SRDEK

-215 GFADTIAVMY
+215 GFADNIAVMY
-225 HGDIVEVNDANSI
+225 HGKLVEKNTANKI
-238 LNKPQHPYA
+238 LTHPQHPYA
-247 KALIESRATYEKRG
+247 KALIESRATYTKRG
-261 RVLAEIDDL
+261 NILAEIDDL
-270 LQEDEKGLQFLLP
+270 LETKDGELLFNPP
-283 KKQALTQEKNSSDA
+283 KSIPLTPEKNSDE
-297 ILKLTGVEKS
+297 ILLELSGVEKS
-307 HYKTELFT
+307 HFKSSLF
-315 KTETKVLHDIHL
+315 KKEETKVLHDIHF

-355 WNTTNG
+355 WNPTNG
-361 NISYQNKDLN
+361 VLKLHNKDL
-371 AVEDLSREIQLVFQD
+371 ASIRDISEEIQLVFQD

-398 NAIAEV
+398 NAISEV
-404 LQTLS
+404 LQTNDKNS
-409 KKEGSVSVK
+409 PK
-418 SALKNNVV
+418 SAVKEKVI
-426 SLLEEVGLVA
+426 SLLQEVGLTA
-436 SDFDKYPHEFSG
+436 SDFAKYPHEFSG
-448 GQRQRICIAKA
+448 GQRQRICIAKT

-484 INLLNNLKREKGLT
+484 LNLLNDLKREKGLT

-510 YFCNKIIVLKHG
+510 YFCNKIIVLKQG
-522 KIVEA
+522 RVIES
-527 GETDKLIRSPTSD
+527 GETDILIRNPKSD

>member
-1 LKILDIHNFSVKFKL
+1 MKILDVHNFSVKFKI
-16 NKTEFFE
+16 NKTESFA
-23 AVKGINL
+23 AVKGIDF
-30 SINQGQ
+30 SIAQGE

-57 LLEDATCSG
+57 LLDDAECSG
-66 DVNFLYHNNKIN
+66 EVNFLLNDQEVN
-78 LLTCSGHV
+78 LLTCDENTLQS
-86 LKGIRKNE
+86 IRKE
-94 ISYIFQEPM
+94 AISYIFQEPM
-103 TALNPLLPC
+103 TALNPLIPC

-117 ESAIHKNEEYLQEL
+117 ESAKNKSADYLEEL
-131 LSKVELTD
+131 LNKVELTD

-165 AKKPTL
+165 AKQPKL

-182 IAVQTEILQLLKKI
+182 IAVQTEILQLLKKL
-196 SRNEK
+196 SRDEQ

-215 GFADTIAVMY
+215 GFADNIAVMY
-225 HGDIVEVNDANSI
+225 HGNIVELNDANSI
-238 LNKPQHPYA
+238 LNNPQHPYA
-247 KALIESRATYEKRG
+247 KALIESRATYSKRG
-261 RVLAEIDDL
+261 KVLAEIDDL
-270 LQEDEKGLQFLLP
+270 LQEDENGLHFVSP
-283 KKQALTQEKNSSDA
+283 TNEALTIEEDSDEV
-297 ILKLTGVEKS
+297 ILQLNGVEKS
-307 HYKTELFT
+307 HYKAELF
-315 KTETKVLHDIHL
+315 KKIETKVLHDIHID
-327 TLNQGDILGL
+327 LNQGDILGL

-361 NISYQNKDLN
+361 HITYHGKNLESIT
-371 AVEDLSREIQLVFQD
+371 DLSREIQLVFQD

-404 LQTLS
+404 IQTVD
-409 KKEGSVSVK
+409 KKGVK
-418 SALKNNVV
+418 SAVKEKVV
-426 SLLEEVGLVA
+426 SLLQEVGLTA

-484 INLLNNLKREKGLT
+484 LNLLNDLKREKGLT

-510 YFCNKIIVLKHG
+510 YFCNKIIVLKQG
-522 KIVEA
+522 RVVEA
-527 GETDKLIRSPTSD
+527 GETDTLISSPTSD

>member
-1 LKILDIHNFSVKFKL
+1 MKILDVHNFSVKFKL
-16 NKTEFFE
+16 NNDETFA
-23 AVKGINL
+23 AVRGIDF

-49 VTSQAITR
+49 VASQCITKLIDDA
-57 LLEDATCSG
+57 LLYGEVLFS
-66 DVNFLYHNNKIN
+66 HNDSQVN
-78 LLTCSGHV
+78 LLTV
-86 LKGIRKNE
+86 DEDTLRTIRRRE
-94 ISYIFQEPM
+94 IAYIFQEPM
-103 TALNPLLPC
+103 TALNPLITC

-117 ESAIHKNEEYLQEL
+117 ECAESPSAEFLSL
-131 LSKVELTD
+131 LLEKVELTD
-139 TKRVAESYPH
+139 IERVAASYPH

-165 AKKPTL
+165 AKKPKL

-182 IAVQTEILQLLKKI
+182 IAVQTEILTLLKKL
-196 SRNEK
+196 SRDEK

-215 GFADTIAVMY
+215 GFADNIAVMY
-225 HGDIVEVNDANSI
+225 HGKLVEKNTANKI
-238 LNKPQHPYA
+238 LTHPQHPYA
-247 KALIESRATYEKRG
+247 KALIESRATYTKRG
-261 RVLAEIDDL
+261 NILAEIDDL
-270 LQEDEKGLQFLLP
+270 LETKDGELHFNPPKSIPLTP
-283 KKQALTQEKNSSDA
+283 KKNSDEVLLELS
-297 ILKLTGVEKS
+297 GVEKS
-307 HYKTELFT
+307 HFKSSLF
-315 KTETKVLHDIHL
+315 KKEETKVLHDIHF

-355 WNTTNG
+355 WNPTNG
-361 NISYQNKDLN
+361 VLKLHNKDL
-371 AVEDLSREIQLVFQD
+371 ASISDISEEIQLVFQD

-398 NAIAEV
+398 NAISEV
-404 LQTLS
+404 LQTTD
-409 KKEGSVSVK
+409 KKAPK
-418 SALKNNVV
+418 SAVKEKVI
-426 SLLEEVGLVA
+426 SLLQEVGLTA
-436 SDFDKYPHEFSG
+436 SDFAKYPHEFSG
-448 GQRQRICIAKA
+448 GQRQRICIAKT

-484 INLLNNLKREKGLT
+484 LNLLNDLKREKGLT

-510 YFCNKIIVLKHG
+510 YFCNKIIVLKQG
-522 KIVEA
+522 RVIES
-527 GETDKLIRSPTSD
+527 GETDILIRNPKSD

>member
-1 LKILDIHNFSVKFKL
+1 MKILDIHNFSVKFKL
-16 NKTEFFE
+16 NNDETFA
-23 AVKGINL
+23 AVRGIDF

-49 VTSQAITR
+49 VASQCITKLIDDA
-57 LLEDATCSG
+57 LLYGEVLFS
-66 DVNFLYHNNKIN
+66 HNDSQVN
-78 LLTCSGHV
+78 LLTV
-86 LKGIRKNE
+86 DEDTLRTIRRRE
-94 ISYIFQEPM
+94 IAYIFQEPM
-103 TALNPLLPC
+103 TALNPLITC

-117 ESAIHKNEEYLQEL
+117 ECAESPSAEFLSL
-131 LSKVELTD
+131 LLEKVELTD
-139 TKRVAESYPH
+139 IERVAASYPH

-165 AKKPTL
+165 AKKPKL

-182 IAVQTEILQLLKKI
+182 IAVQTEILTLLKKL
-196 SRNEK
+196 SRDEK

-215 GFADTIAVMY
+215 GFADNIAVMY
-225 HGDIVEVNDANSI
+225 HGKLVEKNTANKI
-238 LNKPQHPYA
+238 LTHPQHPYA
-247 KALIESRATYEKRG
+247 KALIESRATYTKRG
-261 RVLAEIDDL
+261 NILAEIDDL
-270 LQEDEKGLQFLLP
+270 LETKDGELHFNPPKSIPLTP
-283 KKQALTQEKNSSDA
+283 KKNSDEVLLELS
-297 ILKLTGVEKS
+297 GVEKS
-307 HYKTELFT
+307 HFKSSLF
-315 KTETKVLHDIHL
+315 KKEETKVLHDIHF

-355 WNTTNG
+355 WNPTNG
-361 NISYQNKDLN
+361 VLKLHNKDL
-371 AVEDLSREIQLVFQD
+371 ASISDISEEIQLVFQD

-398 NAIAEV
+398 NAISEV
-404 LQTLS
+404 LQTTD
-409 KKEGSVSVK
+409 KKAPK
-418 SALKNNVV
+418 SAVKEKVI
-426 SLLEEVGLVA
+426 SLLQEVGLTA
-436 SDFDKYPHEFSG
+436 SDFAKYPHEFSG
-448 GQRQRICIAKA
+448 GQRQRICIAKT

-484 INLLNNLKREKGLT
+484 LNLLNDLKREKGLT

-510 YFCNKIIVLKHG
+510 YFCNKIIVLKQG
-522 KIVEA
+522 RVIES
-527 GETDKLIRSPTSD
+527 GETDILIRNPKSD

>member
-1 LKILDIHNFSVKFKL
+1 LKILDVHNFCVKFKID
-16 NKTEFFE
+16 KTQSFE
-23 AVKGINL
+23 AVKGIDF
-30 SINQGQ
+30 SIAQGE

-57 LLEDATCSG
+57 LLDDAECSG
-66 DVNFLYHNNKIN
+66 EVNFLHNDQEVN
-78 LLTCSGHV
+78 LLTCGENTLQS
-86 LKGIRKNE
+86 IRKEE

-103 TALNPLLPC
+103 TALNPLIPC

-117 ESAIHKNEEYLQEL
+117 ESAKTKSAEYLEEL
-131 LSKVELTD
+131 LHKVELTD

-165 AKKPTL
+165 AKQPKL

-182 IAVQTEILQLLKKI
+182 IAVQTEILQLLKKL
-196 SRNEK
+196 SRDEQ

-215 GFADTIAVMY
+215 GFADNIAVMY
-225 HGDIVEVNDANSI
+225 HGNIVELNKANSI
-238 LNKPQHPYA
+238 LNNPQHPYA
-247 KALIESRATYEKRG
+247 KALIESRATYDKRG
-261 RVLAEIDDL
+261 KVLAEIDDL
-270 LQEDEKGLQFLLP
+270 LQENEDGLHFVSPKNETLTVEENSDEVILQL
-283 KKQALTQEKNSSDA
+283 N
-297 ILKLTGVEKS
+297 GVEKS
-307 HYKTELFT
+307 HYKAELF
-315 KTETKVLHDIHL
+315 KKIETKVLHDIHID
-327 TLNQGDILGL
+327 LNQGDILGL

-355 WNTTNG
+355 WNSTNG
-361 NISYQNKDLN
+361 HITYHGKNLESI
-371 AVEDLSREIQLVFQD
+371 EDLSREIQLVFQD

-398 NAIAEV
+398 KAIAEV
-404 LQTLS
+404 LQTIHN
-409 KKEGSVSVK
+409 KGVNEGSKSSVK
-418 SALKNNVV
+418 NKVV
-426 SLLEEVGLVA
+426 SLLQEVGLTA

-484 INLLNNLKREKGLT
+484 LNLLNDLKREKGLT

-510 YFCNKIIVLKHG
+510 YFCNKIIVLKQG
-522 KIVEA
+522 RVVEA
-527 GETDKLIRSPTSD
+527 GETDTLINNPKSD

>member
-1 LKILDIHNFSVKFKL
+1 MILLELNNLSVSFSKTNANSFFAVDAINLKIK
-16 NKTEFFE
+16 
-23 AVKGINL
+23 KGEIV
-30 SINQGQ
+30 
-36 ILGLIG
+36 GLIG

-49 VTSQAITR
+49 VASQSITR
-57 LLEDATCSG
+57 LINSAKLSG
-66 DVNFLYHNNKIN
+66 SIVFQSLAGEID
-78 LLTCSGHV
+78 LLTCSPEK
-86 LKGIRKNE
+86 LQQIRQRE

-103 TALNPLLPC
+103 TALNPLIRC

-117 ESAIHKNEEYLQEL
+117 ESAESPSLEVLNNL
-131 LSKVELTD
+131 LEKVELFD
-139 TKRVAESYPH
+139 FKRIADSYPH

-155 RQRIMIAMAL
+155 RQRVMIAMAL
-165 AKKPTL
+165 AKNPSL

-182 IAVQTEILQLLKKI
+182 IAVQSEILTLLKKL
-196 SRNEK
+196 SREEQ
-201 MGILFITHDLLSLK
+201 MSVLFITHDLLSLK
-215 GFADTIAVMY
+215 GFADEIAVMY
-225 HGDIVEVNDANSI
+225 KGALVEQGTANEI
-238 LNKPQHPYA
+238 LYNPQHPYS
-247 KALIESRATYEKRG
+247 KALIESRATYNKRG
-261 RVLAEIDDL
+261 NVLAEIDDL
-270 LQEDEKGLQFLLP
+270 LETKNGELHFQVPNQKRLTKQENSTEVLLE
-283 KKQALTQEKNSSDA
+283 LNS
-297 ILKLTGVEKS
+297 VEKS
-307 HYKTELFT
+307 HFKSSLF
-315 KTETKVLHDIHL
+315 KKEETKVLHNINF

-355 WNTTNG
+355 WNPTNG
-361 NISYQNKDLN
+361 KLSLRGTDIAKLD
-371 AVEDLSREIQLVFQD
+371 DLSREIQLVFQD

-404 LQTLS
+404 VHSLVENKDS
-409 KKEGSVSVK
+409 KKAVK
-418 SALKNNVV
+418 EKVI
-426 SLLEEVGLVA
+426 SLLQEVGLTA

-484 INLLNNLKREKGLT
+484 LNLLNDLKRQKGLT

-510 YFCNKIIVLKHG
+510 YFCNKMVVLKNG
-522 KIVEA
+522 SIVEM
-527 GETDKLIRSPTSD
+527 GNTEDLIKNPNSG

>member
-1 LKILDIHNFSVKFKL
+1 MKILDVHNFSVKFKL
-16 NKTEFFE
+16 NNDETFA
-23 AVKGINL
+23 AVRGIDF

-49 VTSQAITR
+49 VASQCITKLIDDA
-57 LLEDATCSG
+57 LLDGEVLFS
-66 DVNFLYHNNKIN
+66 HNDSQVN
-78 LLTCSGHV
+78 LLTADEDT
-86 LKGIRKNE
+86 LRTIRKRE
-94 ISYIFQEPM
+94 IAYIFQEPM
-103 TALNPLLPC
+103 TALNPLIPC

-117 ESAIHKNEEYLQEL
+117 ECAESPSAEFLSQL
-131 LSKVELTD
+131 LEKVELTD
-139 TKRVAESYPH
+139 IERVAASYPH

-165 AKKPTL
+165 AKKPKL

-182 IAVQTEILQLLKKI
+182 IAVQTEILTLLKKL
-196 SRNEK
+196 SRDEK

-215 GFADTIAVMY
+215 GFADNIAVMY
-225 HGDIVEVNDANSI
+225 HGKLVEKNTADEI
-238 LNKPQHPYA
+238 LTHPQHPYA
-247 KALIESRATYEKRG
+247 KALIESRATYNKRG
-261 RVLAEIDDL
+261 NILAEIDDL
-270 LQEDEKGLQFLLP
+270 LETKNGELLFNPPKSIPLTP
-283 KKQALTQEKNSSDA
+283 KKNSEEVLLELS
-297 ILKLTGVEKS
+297 GVEKS
-307 HYKTELFT
+307 HFKSSLF
-315 KTETKVLHDIHL
+315 KKEETKVLHDIHF

-355 WNTTNG
+355 WNPTNG
-361 NISYQNKDLN
+361 VLKLRNKDL
-371 AVEDLSREIQLVFQD
+371 ASISDISEEIQLVFQD

-398 NAIAEV
+398 NAISEV
-404 LQTLS
+404 LQTID
-409 KKEGSVSVK
+409 KKALK
-418 SALKNNVV
+418 SAVKEKVI
-426 SLLEEVGLVA
+426 SLLQEVGLTA
-436 SDFDKYPHEFSG
+436 SDFAKYPHEFSG
-448 GQRQRICIAKA
+448 GQRQRICIAKT

-484 INLLNNLKREKGLT
+484 LNLLNDLKREKGLT

-510 YFCNKIIVLKHG
+510 YFCNKIIVLKQG
-522 KIVEA
+522 RVIES
-527 GETDKLIRSPTSD
+527 GETDILIRNPKSD